1 MLASMKARGQGVMT
15 ALREEWRWGWE
26 GQPQE
31 GVSKL
36 RMKPEEALAKQER
49 VGTCV

>member
-1 MLASMKARGQGVMT
+1 MT

-26 GQPQE
+26 GQE
-31 GVSKL
+31 GVSNL